1 MRENVAKQ
9 RNPVAGDDWGP
20 GYAFFVS
27 IQRSLAQRGPEGA
40 TPVLRVG
47 SHLAILIVA
56 IGVLLLSRLQLPTLV
71 IPEELPTTEQVI
83 LQEDVPAPSVESEVT
98 TVESY
103 ALTRAAVPITIIPER
118 PRVDII
124 THTVS
129 AGDTLYGIAKKYKL
143 NAETI
148 MFSNG
153 LEKNPDLL
161 RLGQPLAILPIDGIL
176 HTVGKKDTLASIAK
190 AYKVKV
196 EDIVSYPL
204 NRLDAKNPQIVA
216 GQKVVVPG
224 GKKEIPQ
231 VATVYRGTAPAGA
244 KRGIGRFVW
253 PAPGSLTQGY
263 KPLHRAIDIARAV
276 GTPIKVADNGYVV
289 VAGWSKAGYGNYV
302 VVDHGNG
309 YQTLYAHLS
318 RIFVRPG
325 DVVTQGAVIGNMGNT
340 GNSTGPHLHFELIK
354 GGIKVNPLGY
364 LP

>member
-1 MRENVAKQ
+1 MRDDLAEQ
-9 RNPVAGDDWGP
+9 RSPVVRNDWGP
-20 GYAFFVS
+20 GYTFFAS

-40 TPVLRVG
+40 TPILRVG
-47 SHLAILIVA
+47 SHLAILLVA
-56 IGVLLLSRLQLPTLV
+56 VGVLLVSQLQLPTLV
-71 IPEELPTTEQVI
+71 IPEEAPTTEQVI
-83 LQEDVPAPSVESEVT
+83 LQADVLAPEVESEVT
-98 TVESY
+98 TAEAY

-143 NAETI
+143 SAETI

-176 HTVGKKDTLASIAK
+176 HTMGQKDTLASIAK
-190 AYKVKV
+190 TYKVKV

-204 NRLDAKNPQIVA
+204 NRLDAQNPQVAA

-224 GKKEIPQ
+224 GKKEIPRI
-231 VATVYRGTAPAGA
+231 ATIYRGTAPAGA
-244 KRGIGRFVW
+244 KKGSGRFVW

-276 GTPIKVADNGYVV
+276 GTPIKAADNGYIV
-289 VAGWSKAGYGNYV
+289 VAGWSNAGYGNYV

-325 DVVTQGAVIGNMGNT
+325 DIVTQGATIGNMGNT

-354 GGIKVNPLGY
+354 GGMKVNPLSY

>member
-1 MRENVAKQ
+1 MRDDLAEQ
-9 RNPVAGDDWGP
+9 RSPVVRNDWGP
-20 GYAFFVS
+20 GYTFFAS

-40 TPVLRVG
+40 TPILRVG
-47 SHLAILIVA
+47 SHLAILLVA
-56 IGVLLLSRLQLPTLV
+56 VGVLLVSQLQLPTLV
-71 IPEELPTTEQVI
+71 IPEEAPTTEQVI
-83 LQEDVPAPSVESEVT
+83 LQADVLAPEVESEVT
-98 TVESY
+98 TAEAY

-143 NAETI
+143 SAETI

-176 HTVGKKDTLASIAK
+176 HTMGPKDTLASIAK
-190 AYKVKV
+190 TYKVKV

-204 NRLDAKNPQIVA
+204 NRLDAQNPLVAA

-231 VATVYRGTAPAGA
+231 VATIYRGTAPAGA
-244 KRGIGRFVW
+244 KKGDGRFVW
-253 PAPGSLTQGY
+253 PASGALTQGY

-276 GTPIKVADNGYVV
+276 GTPIKAADNGYIV
-289 VAGWSKAGYGNYV
+289 VAGWSNAGYGNYI

-325 DVVTQGAVIGNMGNT
+325 DIVTQGATIGNMGNT

-354 GGIKVNPLGY
+354 GA
-364 LP
+364 

>member
-1 MRENVAKQ
+1 M
-9 RNPVAGDDWGP
+9 
-20 GYAFFVS
+20 
-27 IQRSLAQRGPEGA
+27 
-40 TPVLRVG
+40 RVG
-47 SHLAILIVA
+47 SHLAILLVA
-56 IGVLLLSRLQLPTLV
+56 VGVLLVSQLQLPTLV
-71 IPEELPTTEQVI
+71 IPEEAPTTEQVI
-83 LQEDVPAPSVESEVT
+83 LQADVLAPEVESEVT
-98 TVESY
+98 TAEAY

-143 NAETI
+143 SAETI

-176 HTVGKKDTLASIAK
+176 HTMGPKDTLASIAK
-190 AYKVKV
+190 TYKVKV

-204 NRLDAKNPQIVA
+204 NRLDAQNPLVAA

-231 VATVYRGTAPAGA
+231 VATIYRGTAPAGA
-244 KRGIGRFVW
+244 KKGDGRFVW
-253 PAPGSLTQGY
+253 PASGALTQGY

-276 GTPIKVADNGYVV
+276 GTPIKAADNGYIV
-289 VAGWSKAGYGNYV
+289 VAGWSNAGYGNYI

-325 DVVTQGAVIGNMGNT
+325 DIVTQGATIGNMGNT

-354 GGIKVNPLGY
+354 GGMKVNPLSY